1 MATTLTLRVGNPT
14 PLTNLQVDNNFTS
27 LKDEKIERDGSIPM
41 TGKLTMVAPSASR
54 ANMRVSEGAADPSS
68 PAIGDIWNNS
78 GILKFR
84 KTGSNTYNIITSET
98 GQTFAGDVTIGGSL
112 TVNGATTTINS
123 TTVSVDDKNIVLGDT
138 GAPTDVTADGGGIT
152 LQGATAK
159 TLNWVQSTG
168 SWTLSENVD
177 IATGKTFKINGVNVL
192 SSTAL
197 GSSVVSSSL
206 TSVGTLA
213 SLTVTNPITGS
224 VTGNAGTATA
234 LTNALTLGTG
244 LTGTS
249 FTGSAAVT
257 ATVDS
262 TPNSTANKVVSRDG
276 SGRSSFKSVYIDGT
290 ASGTITIAGS
300 NTGIAG
306 TWELRL
312 PTSAGSAN
320 QVLTTDG
327 TGGTSWALVTSVGT
341 LSVGGTIS
349 AADNVIS
356 RPRFTDYAETYTTPA
371 IISNALTLNL
381 ENGNVFRV
389 SRSANIT
396 AITISNPPASGN
408 AGSFTLIFDANGTG
422 YTITWPA
429 SVKWPGGIVGPT
441 ITTTAGRSDMFV
453 FYTNT
458 AGATW
463 YGMIASQNFVTTT

>member
-54 ANMRVSEGAADPSS
+54 ANMRVSEGSADPSS

-112 TVNGATTTINS
+112 IVNGATTTINS

-138 GAPTDVTADGGGIT
+138 GAPSDVTADGGGIT

-159 TLNWVQSTG
+159 TLNWVQATA

-213 SLTVTNPITGS
+213 NLTVTNPISGS
-224 VTGNAGTATA
+224 ITGNAGTATLA
-234 LTNALTLGTG
+234 TTATTAATLATARTINTVSFNGSENIIVTAAAGT
-244 LTGTS
+244 LTGSTLAS
-249 FTGSAAVT
+249 GVT
-257 ATVDS
+257 A
-262 TPNSTANKVVSRDG
+262 
-276 SGRSSFKSVYIDGT
+276 SS
-290 ASGTITIAGS
+290 
-300 NTGIAG
+300 
-306 TWELRL
+306 L
-312 PTSAGSAN
+312 
-320 QVLTTDG
+320 
-327 TGGTSWALVTSVGT
+327 TSVGT
-341 LSVGGTIS
+341 LTTLAMG
-349 AADNVIS
+349 DNVIS
-356 RPRFTDYAETYTTPA
+356 RPRFTDYAETYTTPS
-371 IISNALTLNL
+371 IISNGLTLNL

-389 SRSANIT
+389 SRSANIST
-396 AITISNPPASGN
+396 ITISNPPASGN

-429 SVKWPGGIVGPT
+429 AVKWPGGIVGPT

-463 YGMIASQNFVTTT
+463 YGMIASQNFVTNT